1 MIVKNR
7 DKGRRL
13 MKRKRRSHLFIWVV
27 LAGLLSGIT
36 AGGFLALLHD
46 LPQIQ
51 SLENY
56 TPSAVTRIY
65 SADQVLLAELF
76 IERRDPVPL
85 SEIPQDLITAL
96 LATEDRRFYEHSGI
110 AVRGILRAAVK
121 NVIQRRYAEGASTL
135 TQQLSKT
142 LFLTPRKTMIRKF
155 REAILSLQLERRYTK
170 NEILELYLNQIYLG
184 SGAYGVGAAARIY
197 FGKSVKDLTL
207 AECALVAGLPK
218 SPSRYSPLN
227 NPELARKRR
236 DIVLKQMLSIDAID
250 QENHDRAVNEP
261 VNTVASGPRDQNASY
276 FIDHIKKEIEQNV
289 GADLMY
295 KGGLTVNTTLPF
307 HLQQAAEKAVQ
318 DNLALLDERRR
329 RNAISGPPAQA
340 ALVAVQNRT
349 GAIIAMVGGRDG
361 DTAFNRATV
370 ARRQPGSAFKPIVYA
385 LAIEQGFEQNQTLL
399 DAPVV
404 FQRSQQQKYDWQ
416 PENFSGTY
424 DGEISL
430 RWALMHSKNIPA
442 VRLIEKIGPTAV
454 IRFAHDLGIG
464 SDLKP
469 DLSLALG
476 SYEVN
481 LLELTNA
488 YSVFA
493 NDGKYIGAYGLAEIL
508 DADGKAIWRPNPVQ
522 RIVMSPVGASI
533 ITDMLTAV
541 IEGGTAQRARHLPGP
556 LAGKTGTTD
565 DNKDALFI
573 GYSPS
578 ITCGVWVGMDDATPL
593 GPGETGAKAA
603 LPIWMDFI
611 AAAIQGQP
619 QQYFDIPAGVRKIYI
634 EPKSGKEALG
644 PASTTIAVLVRA
656 PS

>member
-1 MIVKNR
+1 
-7 DKGRRL
+7 
-13 MKRKRRSHLFIWVV
+13 MKRNRRSHFFIWVV
-27 LAGLLSGIT
+27 LAGLFSGIT
-36 AGGFLALLHD
+36 AGGLLALLHD

-85 SEIPQDLITAL
+85 SEIPKDLITAL

-110 AVRGILRAAVK
+110 AVRGILRAAFK

-155 REAILSLQLERRYTK
+155 REALLSLQLERRYTK

-197 FGKSVKDLTL
+197 FGKSVEELTL
-207 AECALVAGLPK
+207 AECALAAGLPK
-218 SPSRYSPLN
+218 GPSRYSPLN

-236 DIVLKQMLSIDAID
+236 DIVLKQMLSINAID
-250 QENHDRAVNEP
+250 RETYDRAVSEP
-261 VNTVASGPRDQNASY
+261 VNTEASGPRDQNAPY
-276 FIDHIKKEIEQNV
+276 FIDHIKKEIEHNV

-295 KGGLTVNTTLPF
+295 KGGLTVNTTLQF

-318 DNLALLDERRR
+318 DNLEVLDERRH
-329 RNAISGPPAQA
+329 RNAIAGPPAQA
-340 ALVAVQNRT
+340 ALVAVQNLT
-349 GAIIAMVGGRDG
+349 GAIIAMVGGQDD

-370 ARRQPGSAFKPIVYA
+370 ARRQPGSAFKPLVYA

-404 FQRSQQQKYDWQ
+404 FQRSQQQKDDWQ
-416 PENFSGTY
+416 PRNFSGTY
-424 DGEISL
+424 DGEVSL

-493 NDGKYIGAYGLAEIL
+493 NDGKYIAAYGLAEIL

-565 DNKDALFI
+565 DNKDALFV

-578 ITCGVWVGMDDATPL
+578 ITCGVWVGVDDATPL
-593 GPGETGAKAA
+593 GPGETGARAA

-634 EPKSGKEALG
+634 EPKSGKEVSG
-644 PASTTIAVLVRA
+644 PASTSIQVLVRA
-656 PS
+656 PSK

>member
-1 MIVKNR
+1 M
-7 DKGRRL
+7 
-13 MKRKRRSHLFIWVV
+13 
-27 LAGLLSGIT
+27 
-36 AGGFLALLHD
+36 ALLHD

-121 NVIQRRYAEGASTL
+121 NVIKRRYAEGASTL

-197 FGKSVKDLTL
+197 FGKSVEALTL

-218 SPSRYSPLN
+218 GPSRYSPLN

-236 DIVLKQMLSIDAID
+236 DIVLGQMLSTNAID
-250 QENHDRAVNEP
+250 RKTYNRAVKEP
-261 VNTVASGPRDQNASY
+261 VKTMASGPRDQKAPY
-276 FIDHIKKEIEQNV
+276 FIDRIKKEIERNV

-295 KGGLTVNTTLPF
+295 KGGLTVNTTLQF
-307 HLQQAAEKAVQ
+307 HLQQAAEKAVRE
-318 DNLALLDERRR
+318 DLELLDERRH
-329 RNAISGPPAQA
+329 RNGIAGPPSQA

-361 DTAFNRATV
+361 DTTFNRATI

-404 FQRSQQQKYDWQ
+404 FQRSQQQKDDWQ
-416 PENFSGTY
+416 PENFSRAY
-424 DGEISL
+424 DGEVSL

-454 IRFAHDLGIG
+454 IQFAHDLGIDA
-464 SDLKP
+464 DLKP

-508 DADGKAIWRPNPVQ
+508 DADGKAIWRPIPVQ
-522 RIVMSPVGASI
+522 RIVMTPVGASI

-565 DNKDALFI
+565 ANKDALFI

-578 ITCGVWVGMDDATPL
+578 ITCGVWVGTDDATPL
-593 GPGETGAKAA
+593 GPRETGARGA

-611 AAAIQGQP
+611 STAIQGQP

-634 EPKSGKEALG
+634 DPKSGKEASG
-644 PASTTIAVLVRA
+644 PSSKTIQALVRA